1 MALHNSGI
9 RARCHVS
16 IRQSPSL
23 CNAILN
29 TSPCLL
35 AIWSWRTNMF
45 LPSSWKDF
53 NCRGHLIVKKWQQKQ
68 MYFYVSLNRFNMMR
82 VNFTG
87 QSLHQCI
94 IGNRNMHMSV
104 LNGALW
110 DMWIR
115 FICWIHSRLFHCRVD
130 NIRQSIAWINSQNC
144 WYYSWKSKQ
153 NRMYTL
159 WHGLI
164 SFQLIGPWEISN

>member
-9 RARCHVS
+9 RARCYVS

-45 LPSSWKDF
+45 LPSSGKDF

-94 IGNRNMHMSV
+94 IGNRNMHMFV
-104 LNGALW
+104 LFSQQLLSSHSLTYSKNHLFTPKILTLLGLRPGFWRGCTRSQVNGSRYGITRSFFHGRGSFSA
-110 DMWIR
+110 
-115 FICWIHSRLFHCRVD
+115 IHNPFG
-130 NIRQSIAWINSQNC
+130 
-144 WYYSWKSKQ
+144 KS
-153 NRMYTL
+153 
-159 WHGLI
+159 
-164 SFQLIGPWEISN
+164 